1 MNYLKK
7 GKVEVL
13 KEMFPDL
20 NEDKVKQAL
29 ECANSDVTL
38 AINKVHEDTSEYLC
52 MSLSQSFLLNT
63 LYFLCVI
70 TGSSLYMSINLHVDT
85 Q

>member
-1 MNYLKK
+1 MPAIIQCEISNELSEER
-7 GKVEVL
+7 KVEVL

-38 AINKVHEDTSEYLC
+38 AVNKVLEDTSE
-52 MSLSQSFLLNT
+52 
-63 LYFLCVI
+63 
-70 TGSSLYMSINLHVDT
+70 
-85 Q
+85 